1 MANNINENKTTGASD
16 DKIKSMLLEFAEAT
30 SNATSNAK
38 AVLEGKGLADA
49 LKESIMEDE
58 MDDADGGDEF
68 EGLDAVEVDD
78 EGVEMDNEPIE
89 GDGEDLDMG
98 DEPQMDDNP
107 LDGLD
112 GDTELEIELD
122 MDSEN
127 PYDNIQPVNGVYDF
141 SHVTDPEE
149 VARILKY
156 APEGSEAVTVKKSSF
171 DMSVRSNE
179 DADSG
184 MDMQDNDTEI
194 EDMDDIEADGLDD
207 TGIDMEDAPEMEEE
221 TEEEVVES
229 KVRMDERVQT
239 LLRLQN
245 KKIELYEA
253 KIAKMQKEQSRMVN
267 ENKKFRAD
275 VEKYKSTLNESKKY
289 LDKLALTNKN
299 LANAARLFT
308 ENATTKEEKKLVI
321 ERFDAVQTLRES
333 DMVFEFF
340 NEKFNGKTLTTRPSK
355 QTIVEAKKTTP
366 APQKKEAK
374 KINESSSMFDKIVK
388 FQY

>member
-58 MDDADGGDEF
+58 MEDADGGDEF

-78 EGVEMDNEPIE
+78 EGIEMDDEPIE
-89 GDGEDLDMG
+89 GEDSDMG

-107 LDGLD
+107 LDGLGD
-112 GDTELEIELD
+112 DTELEIELD

-127 PYDNIQPVNGVYDF
+127 PYDNIKPVNGVYDF

-156 APEGSEAVTVKKSSF
+156 APEGSEVVTVKKSSF
-171 DMSVRSNE
+171 DVSVRSDEE
-179 DADSG
+179 DADG
-184 MDMQDNDTEI
+184 GMQDSDTEI
-194 EDMDDIEADGLDD
+194 EDMEFEADGLDD
-207 TGIDMEDAPEMEEE
+207 TRIDMEDAPEMEEE

-355 QTIVEAKKTTP
+355 QTIVEAKKTTT